1 MGETARL
8 PFSLPKVYNS
18 KQIQEIKFNTKQ
30 QQYYKQKQ
38 KEKQT
43 LIKF

>member
-18 KQIQEIKFNTKQ
+18 KQIQEIKFKTK